1 MPIDKICKSTEDVQN
16 GHYIF
21 LNFKYFIQMK
31 SIVYAIG
38 ILLSLV
44 LFSCNSEPTLQ
55 KYFVEHSEK
64 KDFVALD
71 VSSGVINVDKTKL
84 SAEQKTALESFDK
97 MNILI
102 FKEDGKNASQ
112 YEKESKE
119 VAKLL
124 KSKDYSELIKIGSG
138 SDMASIS
145 FVGNEDDI
153 DEFVLFAK
161 KKDNGF
167 GIVRIL
173 GNDMNPNN
181 IINMI
186 SVLKD
191 SQLNMEQ
198 LKPLQDL
205 IKK

>member
-1 MPIDKICKSTEDVQN
+1 
-16 GHYIF
+16 
-21 LNFKYFIQMK
+21 MK
-31 SIVYAIG
+31 SIVYATS
-38 ILLSLV
+38 ILLSLL
-44 LFSCNSEPTLQ
+44 LFGCNSEPTLQ

-64 KDFVALD
+64 KDFISLD

-97 MNILI
+97 MNILV
-102 FKEDGKNASQ
+102 FKEDGKNTSEF
-112 YEKESKE
+112 EKESKE

-124 KSKDYSELIKIGSG
+124 KGKDYSELMKIGSG

-153 DEFVLFAK
+153 DEFVLVAK

-167 GIVRIL
+167 GVVRIL

-198 LKPLQDL
+198 LNPLQDL